1 MRAIA
6 VGALATLIS
15 LSAPW
20 TPAMAACP
28 SPDQLPIVGGE
39 PLSDLDDLID
49 RVVTGSDG
57 QPLGTVWDV
66 TLDRCRTPQDII
78 VTEGGESGRKVA
90 IPISRIQTVTDD
102 NRLDLKDV
110 TVAEAHALPA
120 FRADAT
126 LTSLAGRRP

>member
-6 VGALATLIS
+6 AGILATLVS

-20 TPAMAACP
+20 ATAAAACP

-57 QPLGTVWDV
+57 RPVGTVWDV
-66 TLDRCRTPQDII
+66 TLDRCRTPQDIV
-78 VTEGGESGRKVA
+78 VTEEGALDRKVA
-90 IPISRIQTVTDD
+90 IPISRIRTVTDD
-102 NRLDLKDV
+102 NRLELKDV
-110 TVAEAHALPA
+110 TVAEAHTLPP
-120 FRADAT
+120 FHT
-126 LTSLAGRRP
+126 EGSMTSLAGRQ

>member
-6 VGALATLIS
+6 AGVLATLVS

-20 TPAMAACP
+20 ATAAAACP

-57 QPLGTVWDV
+57 QPVGTVWDV
-66 TLDRCRTPQDII
+66 KLDRCHAPQDIV
-78 VTEGGESGRKVA
+78 VTEEGAPDRKVA
-90 IPISRIQTVTDD
+90 IPISRIRTVTDD
-102 NRLDLKDV
+102 NRLELRDI
-110 TVAEAHALPA
+110 TVAEAHTLPTFHA
-120 FRADAT
+120 EGSM
-126 LTSLAGRRP
+126 TSLSGRR